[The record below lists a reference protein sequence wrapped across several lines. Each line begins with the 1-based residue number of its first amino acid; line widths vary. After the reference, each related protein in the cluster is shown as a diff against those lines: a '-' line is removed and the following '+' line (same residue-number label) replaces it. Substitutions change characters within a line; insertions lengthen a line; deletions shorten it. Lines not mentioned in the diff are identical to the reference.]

1 MDTIFMNFKNGETPE
16 SYRLLF
22 DLSDNINLRTSD
34 RYVAF

>member
-1 MDTIFMNFKNGETPE
+1 MNFKNGETPE

-22 DLSDNINLRTSD
+22 DLSDNINLSTSD